1 MKIAIIAGGLAHE
14 RDVSIRS
21 GRRVGHVLEE
31 QGFQVLIHDLD
42 AQLIADLQSFGPDV
56 VWPLVHGSEG
66 EDGSLQDLLSLLGF
80 AFVGARGPAARIAH
94 HKPSAKAVVSHL
106 GLATPDSVTL
116 SQDIFRELRAPR
128 VLEAVSVSMG
138 FPLVVKPSR
147 GGSALGVT
155 VVESAASLPDAMVTC
170 FSYGDEAL
178 IEKYISGTDIA
189 ASVVDL
195 GDGPEVLP
203 LVEIVTE
210 GRYDFDARY
219 NPGRSE
225 YFVPARLADDV
236 TAGIREAVVR
246 IHTQFGMR
254 QLSRVD
260 LIVDGEG
267 KPWVIDVNVAPGMTE
282 TSLLPQAAGDR
293 AAGIYAGIVQAARRG

>member
-1 MKIAIIAGGLAHE
+1 MKVAIIAGGLAHE

-21 GRRVGHVLEE
+21 GRRVAHVLEE
-31 QGFQVLIHDLD
+31 QGCEVRVHDLD
-42 AQLIADLQSFGPDV
+42 AQLIEDLQAFAPDV

-66 EDGSLQDLLSLLGF
+66 EDGSLQDLLSLLGLP
-80 AFVGARGPAARIAH
+80 FVGAHGPAARLAH
-94 HKPSAKAVVSHL
+94 HKPTAKALVARL
-106 GLATPDSVTL
+106 GLRTPESVTL
-116 SQDIFRELRAPR
+116 SQEIFRELRAPR
-128 VLEAVSVSMG
+128 VLGALSALE

-155 VVESAASLPDAMVTC
+155 VVEDASQLPDAMVTC

-178 IEKYISGTDIA
+178 VERYISGTDVA
-189 ASVVDL
+189 ASVVDS
-195 GDGPEVLP
+195 GNGPEVLP

-225 YFVPARLADDV
+225 YFVPARLADAVAAEIQDV
-236 TAGIREAVVR
+236 VVR
-246 IHTQFGMR
+246 IHTEFAMR

-260 LIVDGEG
+260 LIVDHAGI
-267 KPWVIDVNVAPGMTE
+267 PWVIDVNVAPGMTE
-282 TSLLPQAAGDR
+282 TSLLPQAAGSR
-293 AAGIYAGIVQAARRG
+293 APALYRGIVEAAIRG